1 MADEVSADT
10 FEHTLAGR
18 KMVFKKTERSQLMM
32 LQRIVRR
39 IEQQM
44 HGVADKPEQVS
55 ALATQLS
62 DVAFEAVESRFTDPA
77 DLEFVTR
84 HVLRGVIV
92 EDDLW
97 AILSNGRKANEAP
110 DDDADPAPAK
120 KVAKAAAKKTAK
132 KAASPRRG
140 AR

>member
-1 MADEVSADT
+1 MVGMADEVSADT
-10 FEHTLAGR
+10 FEYTLAGR
-18 KMVFKKTERSQLMM
+18 EMVFKKTERSQLMM

-77 DLEFVTR
+77 DLHFVTT
-84 HVLRGVIV
+84 HILRGVIV

-120 KVAKAAAKKTAK
+120 KAAKKATK